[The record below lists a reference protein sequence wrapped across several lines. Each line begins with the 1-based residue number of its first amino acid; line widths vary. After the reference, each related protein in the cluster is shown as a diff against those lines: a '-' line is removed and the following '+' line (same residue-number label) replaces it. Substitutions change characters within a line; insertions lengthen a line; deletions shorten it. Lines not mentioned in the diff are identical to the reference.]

1 MTPTKINF
9 KIYQGSTFVEVLRY
23 ESTTKVYTNISAA
36 FNSAPFMITAN
47 NHGMVAGWRCKLSN
61 LGGMTE
67 ANNLDYIV
75 ASSVTNN
82 DLVFNSVNAVGFKT
96 YTTGGVLEYN
106 EPISLAN
113 MTARMQIR
121 EKVTSSSVIDELTTE
136 NGMIVIDNDNK
147 TIVIQIPA
155 STTAEYTFKS
165 AVYSLELVSDSI
177 VIPFIYGNIVL
188 NKEITR

>member
-1 MTPTKINF
+1 MTPTKTNF

-96 YTTGGVLEYN
+96 YTTGGILEYN

-136 NGMIVIDNDNK
+136 NGMIVINNDNK

-155 STTAEYTFKS
+155 GTTAEYTFKS

>member
-1 MTPTKINF
+1 MTPTKTNF

>member
-1 MTPTKINF
+1 MTPTKTNF

-96 YTTGGVLEYN
+96 YTTGGILEYN

-155 STTAEYTFKS
+155 GTTAEYTFKS